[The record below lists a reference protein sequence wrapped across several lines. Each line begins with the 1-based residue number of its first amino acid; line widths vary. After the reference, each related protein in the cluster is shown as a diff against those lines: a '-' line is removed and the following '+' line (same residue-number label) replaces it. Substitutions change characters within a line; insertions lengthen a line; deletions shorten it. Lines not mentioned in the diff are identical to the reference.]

1 MSGMGIAEWQ
11 REAERYLQE
20 QLGDRAP
27 AALRFE
33 GQFDESPL
41 DGEGLTSL
49 FSFALDAPAAA
60 SGCGNGSAAPG
71 RHYVAVGQTEPN
83 YFPGYELGPDDA
95 YSFHVGTRFMLEM
108 SLQRVDVSLEPP
120 GARDELRRF
129 VERYASGARVEREEL
144 AALFR
149 CDEGY
154 FAVYRLALDGHD
166 VYCLGADCPPGFYR
180 MTQQPPQAALRLH
193 LGKQIRA
200 EARRARAAEQA

>member
-1 MSGMGIAEWQ
+1 MSGTGIAESQ
-11 REAERYLQE
+11 RDALRYLHE

-27 AALRFE
+27 AALCFE

-41 DGEGLTSL
+41 DGEGRTSL
-49 FSFALDAPAAA
+49 FSFTLDAPAAA
-60 SGCGNGSAAPG
+60 SGCGDNSAHG
-71 RHYVAVGQTEPN
+71 RHYVVVGHTESN

-95 YSFHVGTRFMLEM
+95 YSFHVGTRFMLEL

-129 VERYASGARVEREEL
+129 VQQYAFGARVEREEL

-154 FAVYRLALDGHD
+154 FAVYRLALDGQD

-180 MTQQPPQAALRLH
+180 MTQHPPQAALRLH

-200 EARRARAAEQA
+200 EARRARAAGET